1 VIDFRLGRFALGV
14 CVATAML
21 AGCGGAAVSSGVVS
35 MNAAPDHLPNHRS
48 FYYTGRAQNFRV
60 PASVTHITVVGRGAH
75 GAGSPAVDGGRVHA
89 VIPVTPGEKL
99 VVYVG
104 GDVLEQLPALTAAA
118 AAALAGT
125 ATAKRTDMA
134 AAALPMCAR
143 EAIRFRI
150 ASWSSA
156 AVVAMV
162 EWRPVMTAPGPL
174 AERAAEQL
182 AATAAAERATWN
194 AVAAAPAV
202 RRLPAVPAAP
212 AALDASDISE
222 MLAVTARSAPEV
234 RAEPAAQ
241 ASTARIREV
250 PVEAVVAAVIT
261 AVAVAARAVS
271 QTAPIPPGA
280 AEPAAA
286 RPTLSRAPRTC
297 ICGAGGK
304 IQRTTG
310 WSSSVGSE
318 KNLATVTRS
327 IGAAR

>member
-1 VIDFRLGRFALGV
+1 
-14 CVATAML
+14 M
-21 AGCGGAAVSSGVVS
+21 
-35 MNAAPDHLPNHRS
+35 
-48 FYYTGRAQNFRV
+48 
-60 PASVTHITVVGRGAH
+60 
-75 GAGSPAVDGGRVHA
+75 HA

-194 AVAAAPAV
+194 AVAAARAV

-241 ASTARIREV
+241 ETSTARITGGAGGGGGGGGYYGGGGGGAGCESDSSYTAGGGGAGGGSSY
-250 PVEAVVAAVIT
+250 VESSAA
-261 AVAVAARAVS
+261 
-271 QTAPIPPGA
+271 
-280 AEPAAA
+280 
-286 RPTLSRAPRTC
+286 RTC